1 MASPRPLNA
10 PQNRNIL
17 LSSGLQPRPR
27 ETRSSLSRLATVL
40 VLLFGFLVGVKGLGE
55 GFKLLGADFLDTI
68 FSTTENPFIGLVV
81 GILATTVV
89 QSSSVTTSM
98 IVGLVAA
105 PESPLPLINAVPMIM
120 GANIGTTVTATVV
133 SLAHMGR
140 REEFERA
147 FPVAVCHDL
156 FNYMTVIVLLPME
169 MMTGYLQRTAVA
181 IGSLLQGR
189 GGVEFDSPFAAL
201 LSATLEPVERLAAW
215 LFLTAPAQGVA
226 LVCFAAGLILATLF
240 LLVKVMRSLVRT
252 RVELLVTDVLESSAL
267 LSILVGVAVTVMV
280 QSSSLTT
287 SLLVPLGA
295 AGLLR
300 LEQALP
306 ITIGANVGTTVT
318 ALLAAL
324 AVSGPNAIYG
334 LEIGLVHLLFNLSGM
349 VLIYPFKVTRNIP
362 LRSARYLTKLA
373 IRSRTLTLL
382 WVVALFYGVPALL
395 LFVDR
400 FFD

>member
-1 MASPRPLNA
+1 MPSGPQSP
-10 PQNRNIL
+10 PQ
-17 LSSGLQPRPR
+17 
-27 ETRSSLSRLATVL
+27 RSRGSLSRPITVFL
-40 VLLFGFLVGVKGLGE
+40 LLFGFLVGVKGLGE
-55 GFKLLGADFLDTI
+55 GFTLLGGGLLDAI
-68 FSTTENPFIGLVV
+68 FSATESPFIGLVV

-98 IVGLVAA
+98 IVGFVAA
-105 PESPLPLINAVPMIM
+105 PESPLPLANAVPMIM

-156 FNYMTVIVLLPME
+156 FNYMTVLVLLPLE
-169 MMTGYLQRTAVA
+169 VMTGFLRHTAVA
-181 IGSLLQGR
+181 IGSMLEGR
-189 GGVEFDSPFAAL
+189 GGVEFDTPVAAALSATLGPVEQFAAL
-201 LSATLEPVERLAAW
+201 LFS
-215 LFLTAPAQGVA
+215 TAQAQGVA
-226 LVCFAAGLILATLF
+226 LIGFSGGLILVTLF
-240 LLVKVMRSLVRT
+240 LLVKVMRSLVHT
-252 RVELLVTDVLESSAL
+252 RVELLVTEVLGSSAM
-267 LSILVGVAVTVMV
+267 LSILVGVVVTVMV
-280 QSSSLTT
+280 QSSSITT

-306 ITIGANVGTTVT
+306 ITIGANIGTTVT

-349 VLIYPFKVTRNIP
+349 ALIYPIRVIRNVP
-362 LRSARYLTKLA
+362 LMSARYLTTLA
-373 IRSRTLTLL
+373 VRSRKLTLL
-382 WVVALFYGVPALL
+382 WVVALFYGVPTLL
-395 LFVDR
+395 LLADR
-400 FFD
+400 VLW